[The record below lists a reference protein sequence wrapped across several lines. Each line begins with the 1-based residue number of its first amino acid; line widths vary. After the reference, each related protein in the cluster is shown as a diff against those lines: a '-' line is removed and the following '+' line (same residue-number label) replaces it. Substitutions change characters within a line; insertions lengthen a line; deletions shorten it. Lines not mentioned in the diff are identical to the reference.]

1 MLPSRLTIC
10 HRTVQ
15 SSRIQA
21 APVERVERIL
31 TSEVL
36 LSTRSLSLFPPCRT
50 TINLRCWPMLY
61 TPSEKLPQHARTRGE
76 DVSLGTGI
84 MLPRSRTLSRK
95 VFRTLLCRCWIDD
108 RCAEDGS
115 RRAVRLVTV
124 RFINRLVF
132 VLVGPSPLPRS
143 SLLEDDDDDENLKK
157 RTSPFC
163 PSREQSVEQVLG
175 SGISIVIVSCL
186 REISRNKNRD
196 RIAMKLFHACV
207 GWFEERIGERVGDTI
222 TREMGVSWLVK
233 RGYLHE
239 FLLYIR

>member
-1 MLPSRLTIC
+1 MFPSRLTIC

-61 TPSEKLPQHARTRGE
+61 TPSEKLPQHACTRG

-95 VFRTLLCRCWIDD
+95 VFRTLLCWIDD
-108 RCAEDGS
+108 RCAWEDGS
-115 RRAVRLVTV
+115 RRRAMRLVTRYASLTGLFSSSSLSV
-124 RFINRLVF
+124 PLS
-132 VLVGPSPLPRS
+132 LLPRS
-143 SLLEDDDDDENLKK
+143 SLLEDDDDDDENEKK
-157 RTSPFC
+157 DVALLSIARPIRGGGT
-163 PSREQSVEQVLG
+163 QSSDG
-175 SGISIVIVSCL
+175 
-186 REISRNKNRD
+186 
-196 RIAMKLFHACV
+196 
-207 GWFEERIGERVGDTI
+207 
-222 TREMGVSWLVK
+222 
-233 RGYLHE
+233 
-239 FLLYIR
+239 

>member
-1 MLPSRLTIC
+1 MFPSRLTIC

-31 TSEVL
+31 TSEIL

-61 TPSEKLPQHARTRGE
+61 TPSEKLPQHACTRG

-95 VFRTLLCRCWIDD
+95 VFRTLLCWIDD

-115 RRAVRLVTV
+115 RRRAMRLVTRYASLTGLFSSSSLSV
-124 RFINRLVF
+124 PLS
-132 VLVGPSPLPRS
+132 LLPRS
-143 SLLEDDDDDENLKK
+143 SLLEDDDDDDENEKK
-157 RTSPFC
+157 DVALLSIARAIRGGGT
-163 PSREQSVEQVLG
+163 QSSDG
-175 SGISIVIVSCL
+175 
-186 REISRNKNRD
+186 
-196 RIAMKLFHACV
+196 
-207 GWFEERIGERVGDTI
+207 
-222 TREMGVSWLVK
+222 
-233 RGYLHE
+233 
-239 FLLYIR
+239 

>member
-1 MLPSRLTIC
+1 MLPSRLTIY

-157 RTSPFC
+157 RTTPFC

-186 REISRNKNRD
+186 REISRNKNHD

-207 GWFEERIGERVGDTI
+207 GSRNGLASVSA
-222 TREMGVSWLVK
+222 TR
-233 RGYLHE
+233 
-239 FLLYIR
+239 

>member
-1 MLPSRLTIC
+1 MFPSRLTIC

-61 TPSEKLPQHARTRGE
+61 TPSEKLPQHACTRG

-95 VFRTLLCRCWIDD
+95 VFRTLLCWIDD
-108 RCAEDGS
+108 RCTEDGS
-115 RRAVRLVTV
+115 RRRAMRLVIRYASLTGLFSSSSLSV
-124 RFINRLVF
+124 PLS
-132 VLVGPSPLPRS
+132 LLPRS
-143 SLLEDDDDDENLKK
+143 SLLEDDDDDDENEKK
-157 RTSPFC
+157 DVALLSIARAIRGGGT
-163 PSREQSVEQVLG
+163 QSSDG
-175 SGISIVIVSCL
+175 
-186 REISRNKNRD
+186 
-196 RIAMKLFHACV
+196 
-207 GWFEERIGERVGDTI
+207 
-222 TREMGVSWLVK
+222 
-233 RGYLHE
+233 
-239 FLLYIR
+239 

>member
-76 DVSLGTGI
+76 DWVLESCCHDRERYRGRCSGRFSAGVGSTTGAQRMGRGEPCVWLLYASLTG
-84 MLPRSRTLSRK
+84 LFSSSSVPL
-95 VFRTLLCRCWIDD
+95 
-108 RCAEDGS
+108 
-115 RRAVRLVTV
+115 
-124 RFINRLVF
+124 
-132 VLVGPSPLPRS
+132 PSPVPAS
-143 SLLEDDDDDENLKK
+143 SRMTTMT
-157 RTSPFC
+157 RT
-163 PSREQSVEQVLG
+163 
-175 SGISIVIVSCL
+175 
-186 REISRNKNRD
+186 
-196 RIAMKLFHACV
+196 
-207 GWFEERIGERVGDTI
+207 
-222 TREMGVSWLVK
+222 
-233 RGYLHE
+233 
-239 FLLYIR
+239 

>member
-1 MLPSRLTIC
+1 MFPSRLTIC

-61 TPSEKLPQHARTRGE
+61 TPSEKLPQHACTRG

-95 VFRTLLCRCWIDD
+95 VFRTLLCWIDD

-115 RRAVRLVTV
+115 RRRAMRLVT
-124 RFINRLVF
+124 RYASLTGLF
-132 VLVGPSPLPRS
+132 SSS
-143 SLLEDDDDDENLKK
+143 SLSVPFSLVPASSKMTTTTTK
-157 RTSPFC
+157 TRRKTSPFC
-163 PSREQSVEQVLG
+163 PSRDQSVEEGHSLRMDNLDRN
-175 SGISIVIVSCL
+175 CL
-186 REISRNKNRD
+186 VFARD
-196 RIAMKLFHACV
+196 K
-207 GWFEERIGERVGDTI
+207 
-222 TREMGVSWLVK
+222 
-233 RGYLHE
+233 
-239 FLLYIR
+239 